1 MKILLY
7 LFLLFF
13 LVGCESYSKK
23 VYWCGDHPCINKKER
38 EAYFKKTM
46 IVEVKEFEKKD
57 KKSNSEIE
65 KIINQA
71 KLDEKKRIKDEKAL
85 AKQAKLDEKR
95 RIAEEKALAKQ
106 AKLDEKR
113 RINEEKDLKKK
124 ISEDKKMLKK
134 KQKNKQSQKVE
145 LSTKIGTMEIKT
157 NKFGDLVNKIIK
169 RNSLRP
175 YPDINDIP
183 N

>member
-1 MKILLY
+1 MKREELM
-7 LFLLFF
+7 
-13 LVGCESYSKK
+13 KK
-23 VYWCGDHPCINKKER
+23 
-38 EAYFKKTM
+38 
-46 IVEVKEFEKKD
+46 
-57 KKSNSEIE
+57 
-65 KIINQA
+65 KI
-71 KLDEKKRIKDEKAL
+71 
-85 AKQAKLDEKR
+85 
-95 RIAEEKALAKQ
+95 
-106 AKLDEKR
+106 
-113 RINEEKDLKKK
+113 LKKK